1 METRLGDPRLSHKHI
16 YLEILMFINNK
27 YTYWYISLI
36 ANAQSRQLPTD
47 TYTEKHHIIPKC
59 MGGPDTSNNLV
70 RLTAKEHFIAH
81 RLLVKMTEGEMHRKM
96 VFALWRM
103 THDPKKRN
111 KRHVVSPGQY
121 EQLKTLMAI
130 NIKEQNTGRKP
141 TEQERINQK
150 KGIVDSGGPWNK
162 GQSMPKEF
170 GRNISKHRQGSKSSP
185 ETCFKISQSIIRLNQ
200 TRVDSATSLTGRTI
214 PKYTTIIRHKITHEE
229 FITTHQTEWLKERG
243 LARHVLERGTCEY
256 EVVRRFVTRTGEDVP
271 LKRK

>member
-1 METRLGDPRLSHKHI
+1 
-16 YLEILMFINNK
+16 MFLNNK
-27 YTYWYISLI
+27 YTSWYISLI
-36 ANAQSRQLPTD
+36 ANAQSRQLPPA

-103 THDPKKRN
+103 THEPKNKG
-111 KRHVVSPGQY
+111 KRHVVSPSQY

-150 KGIVDSGGPWNK
+150 TGLAKKGAPWNK
-162 GQSMPKEF
+162 GKKMPPQF
-170 GRNISKHRQGSKSSP
+170 GAAVSQRRMGKKSSDDTCNKISAVIIKWHQNRNRTSKSTKGRLSP
-185 ETCFKISQSIIRLNQ
+185 RYTSIIENMNTQEQFVVLHLR
-200 TRVDSATSLTGRTI
+200 
-214 PKYTTIIRHKITHEE
+214 
-229 FITTHQTEWLKERG
+229 EWLAERG
-243 LARHVLERGTCEY
+243 LKPNAIQRGFCEY
-256 EVVRRFVTRTGEDVP
+256 KVVRRFVTRTGEEVP
-271 LKRK
+271 LRRK